1 MRESKEYKLAME
13 SRFTWPQMSSG
24 SVNGAV
30 MRLGNES
37 SSVMVLMEENGD
49 LQETKLCWLDD

>member
-1 MRESKEYKLAME
+1 
-13 SRFTWPQMSSG
+13 MSSG

>member
-1 MRESKEYKLAME
+1 ME